1 MLCPTFAPP
10 ETSEASVAT
19 TICTVAAR
27 DKLKVRREPYWSRIT
42 SGCQLGYRKMSA
54 STPGT
59 WIAKRREQETGHRDK
74 RSLGDF
80 ADLPASQRY
89 DAAKKAAEEWFA
101 HLGRGGT
108 AEAVTVKTACT
119 NYVQHVRD
127 MRGDRPAN
135 DLDMRFKRWVYQD
148 ALARVELGKLTKPKM
163 ETWRKS
169 LAKTP
174 VVVNRD
180 KRAEPLTRPRT
191 ASSVNRDISAL
202 RAALNYAHDAGQATS
217 DMAWRVALRP
227 AKNADGRRDVYLD
240 QEERKSLVYKAPA
253 DLALLLRGLSL
264 VPLRPGALAALTT
277 GNFDKRLGVLTIG
290 KDKAGKDRRIKLP
303 AATSAFF
310 AEQAKNKLPTAPL
323 FAQTGGK
330 AWNKDDW
337 KRPIKEAAA
346 GAKLPPNTT
355 AYALRHSVITDLVTG
370 GLDLLTVAQLSGT
383 SVVMIERHYGHLR
396 ADHAAA
402 ALASLAI

>member
-1 MLCPTFAPP
+1 M
-10 ETSEASVAT
+10 AT
-19 TICTVAAR
+19 TISTVAAR
-27 DKLKVRREPYWSRIT
+27 DRLKARREPYWTRI
-42 SGCQLGYRKMSA
+42 SAGCQLGFRKMSA
-54 STPGT
+54 TTQGT
-59 WIAKRREQETGHRDK
+59 WVAKYRDATTGRRDK

-80 ADLPASQRY
+80 GELTPSQRY
-89 DAAKKAAEEWFA
+89 DAAKRAAETWFA

-108 AEAVTVKTACT
+108 AEAVTVKAACE
-119 NYVQHVRD
+119 NYVKHVRD
-127 MRGDRPAN
+127 ARGDRPAD
-135 DLDMRFKRWVYQD
+135 DLDMRFRRWVYD
-148 ALARVELGKLTKPKM
+148 DPLARVDLGKLTKAKV
-163 ETWRKS
+163 EAWRKS

-180 KRAEPLTRPRT
+180 KRAEPVTRPRA

-202 RAALNYAHDAGQATS
+202 RAALNHARDAGHVTT

-227 AKNADGRRDVYLD
+227 AKNADGRRDIYLD
-240 QEERKSLVYKAPA
+240 LAQRKAMVAKAPA

-264 VPLRPGALAALTT
+264 VPLRPGALAALTA

-303 AATSAFF
+303 ESTAAFF
-310 AEQAKNKLPTAPL
+310 SEQAKDKLPTAPL
-323 FAQTGGK
+323 FLQTRGK

-337 KRPIKEAAA
+337 KGPIKVAAA
-346 GAKLPPNTT
+346 GAELAPATT

-383 SVVMIERHYGHLR
+383 SVAMIERHYGHLR
-396 ADHAAA
+396 ADRAAA
-402 ALASLAI
+402 ALAALAV